1 MAKTDEYDHLHLVF
15 HFNLTLTV
23 LLDNLVTISALERR
37 SCNFHNYQNL
47 NCVPLALV
55 LKRHH
60 INAKILTP

>member
-15 HFNLTLTV
+15 HFNLTLMV

-47 NCVPLALV
+47 NCVPLALA
-55 LKRHH
+55 LK
-60 INAKILTP
+60 